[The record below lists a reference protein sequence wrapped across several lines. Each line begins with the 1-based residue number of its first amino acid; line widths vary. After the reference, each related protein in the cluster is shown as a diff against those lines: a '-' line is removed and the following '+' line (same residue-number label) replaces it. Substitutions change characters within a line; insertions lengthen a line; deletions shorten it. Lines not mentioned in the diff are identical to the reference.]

1 MPLSK
6 RNRRGILI
14 ILLIGLSIAYTPRLV
29 TYFSDQSNATIS
41 FEELNTIEQKIV
53 KHKTER
59 KDHSRNKKNKYSS
72 PSSKFDPNDYSK
84 SDWMKLGLSEKQA
97 LVVLK
102 FTSRGIRS
110 NDELKRIF
118 VIPEQLYELIIDSVF
133 YKNSVPIDQEKI
145 EYKKNIALDLNKAS
159 VEELVELPGIGP
171 FYANK
176 IVEHREEL
184 GGYINK
190 AQLLEIWKFDNDRLE
205 QIDQFLKIEGGNI
218 RKISINKS
226 SIEELN
232 DHPYLSYKVA
242 NSIVNMRE
250 VHGAFEKVDD
260 IKRSKLIDEEL
271 FNKLKP
277 YLKL

>member
-14 ILLIGLSIAYTPRLV
+14 ILLIGLLIAYTPRLI
-29 TYFSDQSNATIS
+29 TYFSDQSDTIIS
-41 FEELNTIEQKIV
+41 FEELNTIEQNIV
-53 KHKTER
+53 KNKTER
-59 KDHSRNKKNKYSS
+59 KDHSRYKKNKYSS

-118 VIPEQLYELIIDSVF
+118 VIPEQLYELMIDSVY
-133 YKNSVPIDQEKI
+133 YKNSVPIHQEKI
-145 EYKKNIALDLNKAS
+145 EHEKIIALDLNKAS
-159 VEELVELPGIGP
+159 VEELDELPGIGP

-205 QIDQFLKIEGGNI
+205 QIDQFLKIEDGNI

-226 SIEELN
+226 NIEELK

-250 VHGAFEKVDD
+250 VHGSFEKVDD